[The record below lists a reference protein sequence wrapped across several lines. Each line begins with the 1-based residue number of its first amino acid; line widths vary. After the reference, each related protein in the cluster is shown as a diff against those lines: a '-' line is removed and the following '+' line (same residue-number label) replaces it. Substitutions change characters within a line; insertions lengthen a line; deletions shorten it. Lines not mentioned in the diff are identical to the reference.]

1 MEIVE
6 LAVGDA
12 RLDDV
17 YPVLHE
23 LRLDLT
29 REQMDA
35 RFAEGHPDG
44 YRVVA
49 LFDDG
54 ECRAVGGY
62 RIMTNFVRGRVLY
75 IDDLVTSDAHR
86 SRGYGKAINDYLR
99 ALARDAGCDHLAL
112 DSGTGRVDAHR
123 FYFREGYVITSFH
136 FGSTLH

>member
-1 MEIVE
+1 LEIAE
-6 LAVGDA
+6 LAPGDA

-17 YPVLHE
+17 YPVLCE
-23 LRLDLT
+23 LRGELT
-29 REQMDA
+29 REQFDG
-35 RFAEGHPDG
+35 RYAEGYPHG

-54 ECRAVGGY
+54 KCRAVGGY

-75 IDDLVTSDAHR
+75 IDDLVTSPSHR

-99 ALARDAGCDHLAL
+99 GVADNAGCDHLAL

-136 FGSTLH
+136 FGRTLH